1 MKDERLPQPMA
12 KVSCPCGSVLKI
24 DTFSEERRL
33 RCPRCQRLID
43 VVVSFDRSSKRS
55 KVSIVVP
62 LEALISEGESLG
74 ASTAKKLEPP
84 PPPTPRPK
92 TVVRGVFGTCLCGE
106 EFPVDDR
113 ELTTIQPCPRCG
125 TKYHVVV
132 KLDRETKKR
141 SAILV
146 PVEGP
151 STLRP
156 KASPTRAIKKV
167 KAKATEAAAPGT
179 QLVTCPC
186 GQTLAARRKDVAA
199 GLACSSC
206 GRTLRLMED
215 RDPQTLAPRIRL
227 RPDPK
232 K

>member
-1 MKDERLPQPMA
+1 MNNQPSA
-12 KVSCPCGSVLKI
+12 KVSCPCGSVLRI

-33 RCPRCQRLID
+33 RCPKCNRVID
-43 VVVSFDRSSKRS
+43 VVVSFDRASKRT

-62 LEALISEGESLG
+62 MDALLSEGQSLG
-74 ASTAKKLEPP
+74 ASPEPP
-84 PPPTPRPK
+84 KKAGPSTTALPRPK

-106 EFPVDDR
+106 EFPVDET

-151 STLRP
+151 TKARP
-156 KASPTRAIKKV
+156 GVPSATRGIKRA
-167 KAKATEAAAPGT
+167 KAKTVELPPGA
-179 QLVTCPC
+179 QPVMCPC
-186 GQTLAARRKDVAA
+186 GAVLPARRKDVAT
-199 GLACSSC
+199 GLSC
-206 GRTLRLMED
+206 GACGRELKLMED
-215 RDPQTLAPRIRL
+215 RDPQTLVPRIRL
-227 RPDPK
+227 RPDGK